1 MVTKSVKII
10 TKDALKG
17 GLYKYTPENVV
28 VVENRSNIEEG
39 RLKTEPNHDIGVRM
53 ARSGYSDRGSI
64 VLGQDFA
71 TTNTSYRYAVTNV
84 TYLYNW
90 SGTDYRQLNKGGE
103 YSNSVLTTGLCYRLP
118 RYVDACSF
126 TDLSA
131 NLANY
136 GYSGLSNI
144 IQQDACKFFHS
155 FIFGNTFVST
165 TKSITV
171 PISTSVN
178 LAAAGKGYPFCGI
191 TYVGEL
197 NDGEKLSTVV
207 DRMQT
212 SNKTLYHG
220 SLSSEPSYYPEYLP
234 FILIATNKKVDLTT
248 GEEVTFEK
256 FTQIPDAVFEEPSS
270 ITDRWHKLRGFPT
283 EVSLKNHN
291 IGTTMYSQLRHQA
304 DDNGK
309 VHLYGLM
316 LGYGHTVD
324 MVGYVQNYIQ
334 IASNSYINEAKSNVT
349 RIGSANTTD
358 TYLRGTVHSNGSFVT
373 DSDERIKRK
382 DQLITTR
389 ADGIE
394 IWKFTYHSNGKT
406 EIGWIAQQV
415 EEVLRAKS
423 YGQDVIDLV
432 ITTDRGV
439 DYNASLAKLNTAMG
453 TSYDLFVDAEK
464 AHADWLYGKFTE
476 AGGSEA
482 TLEEFREAIK
492 NIPYE
497 SLTEWQKS
505 TTQML
510 DENSLETFLVWVD
523 DIKAINKQIALDL
536 LGGA

>member
-1 MVTKSVKII
+1 MAEIKKVI
-10 TKDALKG
+10 TRDNAKE

-28 VVENRSNIEEG
+28 VVENRSNIEEE
-39 RLKTEPNHDIGVRM
+39 RLKNEPNHNIGVRI
-53 ARSGYSDRGSI
+53 ARRGTSKSGSI
-64 VLGQDFA
+64 VLGRDFA
-71 TTNTSYRYAVTNV
+71 TTNTSYGYALTNLS
-84 TYLYNW
+84 YPYS
-90 SGTDYRQLNKGGE
+90 SGYDYSFLNKGGG
-103 YSNSVLTTGLCYRLP
+103 YSYSVLATATCNRLP
-118 RYVDACSF
+118 RYAERSSI
-126 TDLSA
+126 TDLSSA
-131 NLANY
+131 IVNY
-136 GYSGLSNI
+136 GYSGLFNI
-144 IQQDACKFFHS
+144 IQQDACKFYDS
-155 FIFGNTFVST
+155 FIFGNTFVKT

-171 PISTSVN
+171 PVSTSVN
-178 LAAAGKGYPFCGI
+178 LSASGKGYPFCGI

-197 NDGEKLSTVV
+197 NDGETLSTVV
-207 DRMQT
+207 GRMQAD
-212 SNKTLYHG
+212 NKTLYHG

-234 FILIATNKKVDLTT
+234 FILIATNKKVDLTS

-256 FTQIPDAVFEEPSS
+256 YTHIPDAVFEETSS

-283 EVSLKNHN
+283 EVNLTTKN

-324 MVGYVQNYIQ
+324 MVGFVQNYIQ
-334 IASNSYINEAKSNVT
+334 LAPSSYINEAKSNVT

-415 EEVLRAKS
+415 EELLRSKS

-439 DYNASLAKLNTAMG
+439 DYDASLAKLNAAMG
-453 TSYDLFVDAEK
+453 TSYDLFADAEK
-464 AHADWLYGKFTE
+464 AHAEWLYGKFTE

-482 TLEEFREAIK
+482 TLDEFREAIK

-510 DENSLETFLVWVD
+510 DENSLESFLVWVD
-523 DIKAINKQIALDL
+523 DIKAINKQIIQDL
-536 LGGA
+536 L